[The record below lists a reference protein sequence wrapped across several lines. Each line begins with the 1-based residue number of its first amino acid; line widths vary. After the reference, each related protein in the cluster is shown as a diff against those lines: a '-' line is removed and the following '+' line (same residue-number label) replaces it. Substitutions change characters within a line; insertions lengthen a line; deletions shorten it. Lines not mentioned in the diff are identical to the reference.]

1 MNFEEITKSFLETN
15 VNDYT
20 EKKGGL
26 TYLSWSY
33 AWREVLKVDP
43 NAEYSVKFFDRAD
56 GTKVP
61 YIGNADMGYMVF
73 TTMTIGGKTR
83 ECYLPVMDHQNRSI
97 LAPKSTDINKA
108 IMRCM
113 AKNAALFGLGLY
125 IYAGE
130 DLPEGEEATAPSPI
144 TAEQRAEMFE
154 LGVKIDNVI
163 KRYGIASID
172 DLTAEQAQ
180 YVIDTKK
187 EAVVAAQK
195 RAE

>member
-130 DLPEGEEATAPSPI
+130 DLPEGEEAPAPAPI

-163 KRYGIASID
+163 KRYGVASID
-172 DLTAEQAQ
+172 DLTEEQAQ

-187 EAVVAAQK
+187 GAAK
-195 RAE
+195 

>member
-1 MNFEEITKSFLETN
+1 
-15 VNDYT
+15 
-20 EKKGGL
+20 
-26 TYLSWSY
+26 
-33 AWREVLKVDP
+33 
-43 NAEYSVKFFDRAD
+43 
-56 GTKVP
+56 
-61 YIGNADMGYMVF
+61 
-73 TTMTIGGKTR
+73 
-83 ECYLPVMDHQNRSI
+83 
-97 LAPKSTDINKA
+97 
-108 IMRCM
+108 MRCM